1 VATTLEMAA
10 RALDG
15 VPTTMLI
22 DGVWREAA
30 AGGTF
35 EKISPV
41 TESVLVELP
50 AGGEQDVDAAVR
62 AARAQFDGGPW
73 AKLTSRERAALLHRL
88 ADLIDRDQEKLATIQ
103 VIESGQPLREPLG
116 ADVPLSAAV
125 LRYYAGW
132 TDKIPG
138 TVIPVPGIYG
148 APAHAY
154 TIREPVG
161 VVGMIV
167 PWNGPLAITVWKLA
181 AALAAGCTAVIKPS
195 EDAQLTVTHLGA
207 LIGEAGFPDGAVN
220 IVLGLGEVAG
230 AALAA
235 HPGVDKVSFTGSPQ
249 VGRSVA
255 RAAAANVTPVTLE
268 LGGKTPQIILAD
280 AELERAIPMC
290 AIGMFANQG
299 QICAAGTRIVAH
311 RSVYDRVVEGLGAA
325 AEAVRLG
332 DSFDENATMGAL
344 INRQQFERVMGYIE
358 IGREEGARVVAGG
371 ARGLERGFYVQ
382 PTIFADASNSMRIAQ
397 EEIFGPVGT
406 VIAFDDVEEAVRI
419 ANDSVY
425 GLSAA
430 VWTRDVSMAHLL
442 AREVRVGAFWVNTWG
457 VLDPALPWG
466 GTKQSGVGRE
476 MGWAGIED
484 CTEEKLVAVAL

>member
-1 VATTLEMAA
+1 MATTVETAELALE
-10 RALDG
+10 G
-15 VPTTMLI
+15 VPTQMLI
-22 DGVWREAA
+22 GGVWREAA
-30 AGGTF
+30 DGGTF

-50 AGGEQDVDAAVR
+50 AGGAADVDAAVS
-62 AARAQFDGGPW
+62 AARAQFEGGAW
-73 AKLTSRERAALLHRL
+73 SKLTSRERGALLHRL
-88 ADLIDRDQEKLATIQ
+88 ADLIERDAEKLATIQ
-103 VIESGQPLREPLG
+103 VLESGQPLREPLG
-116 ADVPLSAAV
+116 MDVPLSASV

-132 TDKIPG
+132 TDKITG
-138 TVIPVPGIYG
+138 TVIPVPGIFG

-167 PWNGPLAITVWKLA
+167 PWNGPLCITVWKLA
-181 AALAAGCTAVIKPS
+181 AALATGCTVVIKPS
-195 EDAQLTVTHLGA
+195 EDAQLTVTHLGR
-207 LIGEAGFPDGAVN
+207 LVGEAGFPDGAVN

-235 HPGVDKVSFTGSPQ
+235 HPGLGKISFTGSPE
-249 VGRSVA
+249 VGRLVA
-255 RAAAANVTPVTLE
+255 RAAAENVIPTTLE

-280 AELERAIPMC
+280 ADLARAIPMC

-311 RSVYDRVVEGLGAA
+311 RSVYEQVVEGLGVAA
-325 AEAVRLG
+325 RAVRLG
-332 DSFDENATMGAL
+332 DPFDERATMGSL
-344 INRQQFERVMGYIE
+344 INRQQFERVMGYID

-371 ARGLERGFYVQ
+371 DRGLDHGFYVQ

-406 VIAFDDVEEAVRI
+406 VIAFDEVEEAVRI

-442 AREVRVGAFWVNTWG
+442 AREVKVGAFWVNTWG

-484 CTEEKLVAVAL
+484 CTEEKLVAIAL